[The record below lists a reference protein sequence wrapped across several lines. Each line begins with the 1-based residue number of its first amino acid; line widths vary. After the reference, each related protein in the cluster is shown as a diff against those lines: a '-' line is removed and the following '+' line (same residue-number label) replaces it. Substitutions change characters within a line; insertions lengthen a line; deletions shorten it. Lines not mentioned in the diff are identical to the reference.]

1 MSRKDYEEIADI
13 IRDSGS
19 RLGSLYV
26 ADTEKLMRSLCK
38 YFKRDNK
45 SFIPKKFRERA
56 RPTRMGG
63 ELTPLPLNDIENRRI

>member
-1 MSRKDYEEIADI
+1 MVKKNYEEIADI

-38 YFKRDNK
+38 YFKKDNK
-45 SFIPKKFRERA
+45 LFIPKKFRDRA
-56 RPTRMGG
+56 KPNYISSIIDRLIQRDK
-63 ELTPLPLNDIENRRI
+63 E

>member
-1 MSRKDYEEIADI
+1 MGRKDYEEIADI
-13 IRDSGS
+13 IRDNGS

-45 SFIPKKFRERA
+45 LFIPKKFRERA
-56 RPTRMGG
+56 KPNYISSIIDR
-63 ELTPLPLNDIENRRI
+63 LIERE

>member
-45 SFIPKKFRERA
+45 LFIPKKFRERA
-56 RPTRMGG
+56 KVNRWVDKAQLV
-63 ELTPLPLNDIENRRI
+63 ELNNRR

>member
-1 MSRKDYEEIADI
+1 MGRKDYEEISDI

-26 ADTEKLMRSLCK
+26 ADTEKMMRSLCK

-45 SFIPKKFRERA
+45 LFIPKKFRERA
-56 RPTRMGG
+56 KVNRWVDKAQLV
-63 ELTPLPLNDIENRRI
+63 ELNNRR

>member
-45 SFIPKKFRERA
+45 LFIPKKFRERA
-56 RPTRMGG
+56 KPNYISSIIDRLIKR
-63 ELTPLPLNDIENRRI
+63 EWENA

>member
-1 MSRKDYEEIADI
+1 MVKRNYEEIADI

-38 YFKRDNK
+38 YFKKDNK
-45 SFIPKKFRERA
+45 LFIPKKFRDRA
-56 RPTRMGG
+56 KPNYISSIIDRLIQRDK
-63 ELTPLPLNDIENRRI
+63 E